1 MKRQKTEVAFID
13 KFHLSFPHIAPQV
26 FVSIYLKG
34 IMEAASI
41 YSSVDAK
48 THAH

>member
-1 MKRQKTEVAFID
+1 MKWQRTEVAFID
-13 KFHLSFPHIAPQV
+13 KFHLLFPHMAPQV

-34 IMEAASI
+34 IVEAAFV
-41 YSSVDAK
+41 YSCVDAK